1 MHMTWNET
9 KEYIHADIYR
19 NMGMYNKKIFLKALL
34 SRNTTI
40 GLLVHFRICHYF
52 AELGRKNVLQKLIHA
67 VCYVRFRNLQ
77 NRCGVELNQ
86 HTQIGYGLRL
96 PHKGTI
102 VIHPQ
107 AIIGNNCE
115 IMQGVT
121 IGNNILKDRDAV
133 AHIGDEVL
141 MCAGAKIIG
150 GVKIEDTVIIGANA
164 VVNKDVKTHAIVGG
178 VPAKVIGECDNG
190 FVINTNDAVFELLAQ
205 KS

>member
-1 MHMTWNET
+1 MYMTWNET
-9 KEYIHADIYR
+9 KKYIHADIYR
-19 NMGMYNKKIFLKALL
+19 NMGMYNKKVFLKALL
-34 SRNTTI
+34 SRNTTV

-52 AELGRKNVLQKLIHA
+52 AGLSKKNILQKLMHA
-67 VCYVRFRNLQ
+67 ICYVRFKDLQ

-107 AIIGNNCE
+107 AVIGNNCE

-133 AHIGDEVL
+133 AQIGNKVL
-141 MCAGAKIIG
+141 ICAGAKIIG
-150 GVKIEDTVIIGANA
+150 GVKIDDVVIIGANA
-164 VVNKDVKTHAIVGG
+164 VVNRDVTSHSIVGG
-178 VPAKVIGECDNG
+178 VPAKVIGECDER
-190 FVINTNDAVFELLAQ
+190 FVINMDRTFF
-205 KS
+205 